1 MASALVVWS
10 EPSIIASELRSIND
24 LSHEALLQILSHF
37 GPEDLRLNIANV
49 CQKWNI
55 LVEDNVLWKTLS
67 YKCDHCSD
75 ISRVKEVIC
84 TVLLG
89 FGTK

>member
-1 MASALVVWS
+1 VWS
-10 EPSIIASELRSIND
+10 EPSVIASQLRSIND
-24 LSHEALLQILSHF
+24 LPDEILLQILSQT

-49 CQKWNI
+49 CRKWNI
-55 LVEDNVLWKTLS
+55 LVEDNILWKTLS
-67 YKCDHCSD
+67 YKCDHSYD

-89 FGTK
+89 CGAN